1 MLWYE
6 RVPLPSISTN
16 ATHGTAWTNTISV
29 DDMAAV
35 VAQFRLGAEIPGFRS
50 FFPLPLCHIGCPT
63 RLFATDMPAMPS
75 SPRSDMETDLTKLSS
90 PRIFLVRMLVFLVLC
105 ALIGIVLYKQIVV
118 AFFANPGLNALIGA
132 VLLIGIILSFRQVIR
147 LYPEVRWVNNFRI
160 ADPGLAVDRRPTLL
174 APMAAILGGERSGRM
189 SISQQTMRH
198 LLDSIAT
205 RLDEARDISRYMTGL
220 LVFLGLLGTF
230 WGLIETVGSVG
241 KVIDG
246 LKVGGDAGAL
256 FDTLKEGLAAPL
268 GGMGI
273 SFSSSL
279 FGLAGSLILGF
290 LDLQSSQAQNRFY
303 TDLEDWLATTVREY
317 SSGDGG
323 AVAVA
328 GGSGN
333 LQHAIERLRV
343 AVEEGAGT
351 RGTTAAMANLAEAI
365 QGLVAHMRTEQQMI
379 REWADGQGEQNREI
393 KRLLERLA
401 RQPEKS

>member
-1 MLWYE
+1 
-6 RVPLPSISTN
+6 
-16 ATHGTAWTNTISV
+16 
-29 DDMAAV
+29 
-35 VAQFRLGAEIPGFRS
+35 
-50 FFPLPLCHIGCPT
+50 
-63 RLFATDMPAMPS
+63 MPS
-75 SPRSDMETDLTKLSS
+75 GPSSRSAMEIELTKLSS

-105 ALIGIVLYKQIVV
+105 ALVMVVLYKQIII

-132 VLLIGIILSFRQVIR
+132 VLLIGTILSFRQVIR
-147 LYPEVRWVNNFRI
+147 LYPEVAWVNNFRI
-160 ADPGLAVDRRPTLL
+160 ADPGLAVERQHPTLL
-174 APMAAILGGERSGRM
+174 APMAAILGGERTGRM
-189 SISQQTMRH
+189 TISQQTMRH

-303 TDLEDWLATTVREY
+303 TDLEDWLASTVREY
-317 SSGDGG
+317 SGEG
-323 AVAVA
+323 AAGA
-328 GGSGN
+328 GGE
-333 LQHAIERLRV
+333 LQAAIERLR
-343 AVEEGAGT
+343 ATHGRRRRQPRHH
-351 RGTTAAMANLAEAI
+351 RG
-365 QGLVAHMRTEQQMI
+365 
-379 REWADGQGEQNREI
+379 DGQSRRSHSGPGRAYAHRAADDPRMGRRPGRAEPRDQETARADRAPAREELTAI
-393 KRLLERLA
+393 VPRTLRIMNDALQSRG
-401 RQPEKS
+401 P

>member
-1 MLWYE
+1 M
-6 RVPLPSISTN
+6 PPN
-16 ATHGTAWTNTISV
+16 A
-29 DDMAAV
+29 
-35 VAQFRLGAEIPGFRS
+35 
-50 FFPLPLCHIGCPT
+50 
-63 RLFATDMPAMPS
+63 
-75 SPRSDMETDLTKLSS
+75 SPRTAMEIELTKLSS

-105 ALIGIVLYKQIVV
+105 ALVMVVLYKQIIT

-147 LYPEVRWVNNFRI
+147 LYPEVAWVNNFRI
-160 ADPGLAVDRRPTLL
+160 ADPGLAVERHPTLL
-174 APMAAILGGERSGRM
+174 APMAAILGGERTGRM
-189 SISQQTMRH
+189 TISQQTMRH

-241 KVIDG
+241 KVIEG
-246 LKVGGDAGAL
+246 LKVGGDAGSL

-268 GGMGI
+268 AGMGI

-317 SSGDGG
+317 ARDDLPG
-323 AVAVA
+323 AGPGMQQA
-328 GGSGN
+328 
-333 LQHAIERLRV
+333 LDRLRQ
-343 AVEEGAGT
+343 AVEEGGGNRNA
-351 RGTTAAMANLAEAI
+351 TAAMANLAEAI

-379 REWADGQGEQNREI
+379 REWADGQGEQNKEI
-393 KRLLERLA
+393 KRLLERIA

>member
-1 MLWYE
+1 MDVEL
-6 RVPLPSISTN
+6 S
-16 ATHGTAWTNTISV
+16 
-29 DDMAAV
+29 
-35 VAQFRLGAEIPGFRS
+35 
-50 FFPLPLCHIGCPT
+50 
-63 RLFATDMPAMPS
+63 
-75 SPRSDMETDLTKLSS
+75 KLSS
-90 PRIFLVRMLVFLVLC
+90 PRIFLIRMLVFLVLC
-105 ALIGIVLYKQIVV
+105 GLVGVVLYKQIVL

-132 VLLIGIILSFRQVIR
+132 VLLIGTILSFRQVIR
-147 LYPEVRWVNNFRI
+147 LYPEVAWVNNFRI
-160 ADPGLAVDRRPTLL
+160 ADPGLAVARHPTLL
-174 APMAAILGGERSGRM
+174 APMAAILGRERTGRM
-189 SISQQTMRH
+189 TISQQTMRH

-256 FDTLKEGLAAPL
+256 FDTLKGGLAAPL
-268 GGMGI
+268 SGMGI

-317 SSGDGG
+317 GGDGV
-323 AVAVA
+323 VAAA
-328 GGSGN
+328 GGGELSA
-333 LQHAIERLRV
+333 AIERLRT
-343 AVEEGAGT
+343 AMEEGSN
-351 RGTTAAMANLAEAI
+351 RGATAAMANLAEAI
-365 QGLVAHMRTEQQMI
+365 QGLVGHMRTEQQMI

-401 RQPEKS
+401 RQTEKS

>member
-1 MLWYE
+1 
-6 RVPLPSISTN
+6 
-16 ATHGTAWTNTISV
+16 
-29 DDMAAV
+29 
-35 VAQFRLGAEIPGFRS
+35 
-50 FFPLPLCHIGCPT
+50 
-63 RLFATDMPAMPS
+63 MPS
-75 SPRSDMETDLTKLSS
+75 GPPSRSAMEIELNKLSS

-105 ALIGIVLYKQIVV
+105 ALLTVVLYKQIIL
-118 AFFANPGLNALIGA
+118 AFFANPGLNALIGL
-132 VLLIGIILSFRQVIR
+132 VLLIGTILSFRQVIR
-147 LYPEVRWVNNFRI
+147 LYPEVAWVNNFRI
-160 ADPGLAVDRRPTLL
+160 ADPGIAVERQHPTLL
-174 APMAAILGGERSGRM
+174 APMAAILGGERTGRM
-189 SISQQTMRH
+189 TISQQTMRH

-303 TDLEDWLATTVREY
+303 TDLEDWLASTVRGY
-317 SSGDGG
+317 SGD
-323 AVAVA
+323 AA
-328 GGSGN
+328 GSD
-333 LQHAIERLRV
+333 LQTAIERLRATV
-343 AVEEGAGT
+343 DEGGGN

-365 QGLVAHMRTEQQMI
+365 QGLVAHMRSEQQMI

-393 KRLLERLA
+393 KKLLERIA
-401 RQPEKS
+401 RQPENN

>member
-1 MLWYE
+1 
-6 RVPLPSISTN
+6 
-16 ATHGTAWTNTISV
+16 
-29 DDMAAV
+29 
-35 VAQFRLGAEIPGFRS
+35 
-50 FFPLPLCHIGCPT
+50 
-63 RLFATDMPAMPS
+63 MPASPS
-75 SPRSDMETDLTKLSS
+75 SRSAMADVELNKLSS

-105 ALIGIVLYKQIVV
+105 ALVMVVLYRQIIQ
-118 AFFANPGLNALIGA
+118 AFFANPGLNALIGL
-132 VLLIGIILSFRQVIR
+132 VLLVGIILAFRQVIR
-147 LYPEVRWVNNFRI
+147 LYPEVSWVNNFRI
-160 ADPGLAVDRRPTLL
+160 SDPGLAVDRHPKLL
-174 APMAAILGGERSGRM
+174 APMAAILGGERTGRM
-189 SISQQTMRH
+189 TITQQTMRH

-241 KVIDG
+241 DVIRD

-256 FDTLKEGLAAPL
+256 FDTLKQGLARPL

-317 SSGDGG
+317 SGGDAAGGDLGG
-323 AVAVA
+323 A
-328 GGSGN
+328 
-333 LQHAIERLRV
+333 IDRLRT
-343 AVEEGAGT
+343 AMEEGGGN
-351 RGTTAAMANLAEAI
+351 RSTTTAMANLAEAI

-393 KRLLERLA
+393 KKLLERLV
-401 RQPEKS
+401 REPEKN

>member
-1 MLWYE
+1 M
-6 RVPLPSISTN
+6 
-16 ATHGTAWTNTISV
+16 
-29 DDMAAV
+29 
-35 VAQFRLGAEIPGFRS
+35 EIELS
-50 FFPLPLCHIGCPT
+50 
-63 RLFATDMPAMPS
+63 
-75 SPRSDMETDLTKLSS
+75 KLSS

-105 ALIGIVLYKQIVV
+105 ALLMVVLYKQIKA
-118 AFFANPGLNALIGA
+118 AFFANPGLNALIGL
-132 VLLIGIILSFRQVIR
+132 VLLIGTILAFRQVIR
-147 LYPEVRWVNNFRI
+147 LYPEVAWVNNFRI
-160 ADPGLAVDRRPTLL
+160 ADPGLAIERHPTLL
-174 APMAAILGGERSGRM
+174 APMAAILGGERTGRM
-189 SISQQTMRH
+189 TISQQTMRH

-303 TDLEDWLATTVREY
+303 TDLEDWLASTVREY
-317 SSGDGG
+317 SGDSASG
-323 AVAVA
+323 A
-328 GGSGN
+328 GGE
-333 LQHAIERLRV
+333 LQNAIEKLRSTM
-343 AVEEGAGT
+343 EEGGSN

-379 REWADGQGEQNREI
+379 REWADGQGEQNKEI
-393 KRLLERLA
+393 KKLLERIA
-401 RQPEKS
+401 SQPEKN

>member
-1 MLWYE
+1 
-6 RVPLPSISTN
+6 
-16 ATHGTAWTNTISV
+16 
-29 DDMAAV
+29 
-35 VAQFRLGAEIPGFRS
+35 
-50 FFPLPLCHIGCPT
+50 
-63 RLFATDMPAMPS
+63 MPS
-75 SPRSDMETDLTKLSS
+75 GSSSRSAMEIEPVKLSS

-105 ALIGIVLYKQIVV
+105 ALVMIILYRQIIT
-118 AFFANPGLNALIGA
+118 AFFANPGLNALIGL
-132 VLLIGIILSFRQVIR
+132 VLLIGIILSFRQVVR
-147 LYPEVRWVNNFRI
+147 LYPEVAWVNNFRI
-160 ADPGLAVDRRPTLL
+160 ADPGLAIDRHPALL

-189 SISQQTMRH
+189 IISQQTMRH

-303 TDLEDWLATTVREY
+303 TDLEDWLASTVRGY
-317 SSGDGG
+317 SGE
-323 AVAVA
+323 A
-328 GGSGN
+328 GGSGE
-333 LQHAIERLRV
+333 LQAAFERLRLTL
-343 AVEEGAGT
+343 EESGGNRA
-351 RGTTAAMANLAEAI
+351 TTAAMANLAEAI
-365 QGLVAHMRTEQQMI
+365 QGLVTHMRTEQQMI

-393 KRLLERLA
+393 KKLLERLA

>member
-1 MLWYE
+1 MA
-6 RVPLPSISTN
+6 STTRS
-16 ATHGTAWTNTISV
+16 A
-29 DDMAAV
+29 M
-35 VAQFRLGAEIPGFRS
+35 EI
-50 FFPLPLCHIGCPT
+50 
-63 RLFATDMPAMPS
+63 
-75 SPRSDMETDLTKLSS
+75 ELTKLSP

-105 ALIGIVLYKQIVV
+105 SLILFVLYKQIIV

-147 LYPEVRWVNNFRI
+147 LYPEVSWVNNFRI
-160 ADPGLAVDRRPTLL
+160 ADPGLAIDRRPRLL

-189 SISQQTMRH
+189 TITQQTMRH

-241 KVIDG
+241 KVIEG
-246 LKVGGDAGAL
+246 LKVGGDAGSL

-279 FGLAGSLILGF
+279 FGLAGSLVLGF

-303 TDLEDWLATTVREY
+303 TELEDWLSTIVGDL
-317 SSGDGG
+317 SGEPDRHG
-323 AVAVA
+323 AAA
-328 GGSGN
+328 AMSGE
-333 LQHAIERLRV
+333 LRGAIERLRETM
-343 AVEEGAGT
+343 AESSSSKA
-351 RGTTAAMANLAEAI
+351 TTAMANLAEAI
-365 QGLVAHMRTEQQMI
+365 QGLVHHMRTEQQMI
-379 REWADGQGEQNREI
+379 RDWVDAQAEQHRDVR
-393 KRLLERLA
+393 RLLETLVREDV
-401 RQPEKS
+401 RK

>member
-1 MLWYE
+1 
-6 RVPLPSISTN
+6 
-16 ATHGTAWTNTISV
+16 
-29 DDMAAV
+29 
-35 VAQFRLGAEIPGFRS
+35 
-50 FFPLPLCHIGCPT
+50 
-63 RLFATDMPAMPS
+63 MPS
-75 SPRSDMETDLTKLSS
+75 GASPRSTLDIEFTKLSS
-90 PRIFLVRMLVFLVLC
+90 PSVFLVRMLVFLVLC
-105 ALIGIVLYKQIVV
+105 TLVGVVLYKQIIQ

-132 VLLIGIILSFRQVIR
+132 VLFIGIVLAFRQVIR
-147 LYPEVRWVNNFRI
+147 LYPEVSWVNNFRI
-160 ADPGLAVDRRPTLL
+160 ADPGLAPARHPKLL
-174 APMAAILGGERSGRM
+174 APMAMILGGERTGRM
-189 SISQQTMRH
+189 SITQTTMRH

-317 SSGDGG
+317 GTGEVAAVASSGGG
-323 AVAVA
+323 VASGELQAAV
-328 GGSGN
+328 
-333 LQHAIERLRV
+333 ERLRS
-343 AVEEGAGT
+343 ALEEGSAS
-351 RGTTAAMANLAEAI
+351 RGTTAAMASLAEAI
-365 QGLVAHMRTEQQMI
+365 QALVSHMRTEQQMI

-393 KRLLERLA
+393 RRLLERIA